1 MTTLFFF
8 ICAVSVVFFGI
19 FLVACLRPE
28 RKSEATPVVRKA
40 LPESQAIDAA
50 AGRRFFVHLEEQ
62 MAHFIS
68 VHGRTAAILL
78 IASAMLPLMA
88 RAQESSGP
96 SADSAGQ
103 CRRPVDSPR
112 SGQAAG
118 GHAEAYRSVGKRTQ
132 RQGAGRIASTSKA
145 SVPTHEVGEQT
156 APASVPAESALAQTA
171 PESEKSR
178 RHFRSL
184 ISHG

>member
-62 MAHFIS
+62 MARFIVGTRS
-68 VHGRTAAILL
+68 HSGNLADRERHAA
-78 IASAMLPLMA
+78 ADGAGA
-88 RAQESSGP
+88 GVERAIGG
-96 SADSAGQ
+96 SAG
-103 CRRPVDSPR
+103 
-112 SGQAAG
+112 
-118 GHAEAYRSVGKRTQ
+118 
-132 RQGAGRIASTSKA
+132 
-145 SVPTHEVGEQT
+145 
-156 APASVPAESALAQTA
+156 
-171 PESEKSR
+171 
-178 RHFRSL
+178 
-184 ISHG
+184 